1 MSNLFNNAF
10 NAVSGAEWDEIPVEI
25 EEFVTSEDFLSL
37 PPLSDVQYEIIRAG
51 SQIYRLE
58 TLIALYGYEKAVK
71 RFAQTCNEIVLQLG
85 KGSGKDYTSTIVC
98 AYIVYLL
105 LCLRDPAK
113 YYGKPSGDTIDIL
126 NIAVNAEQ
134 ARTVFFVNF
143 KKRITGCS
151 WFDGKYEAT
160 QNGIVFEK
168 SVRVM
173 SGHSER
179 ESFEGLNLFVAVLDE
194 ISAFALESP
203 SGDQGKSA
211 KGIYEMYRASVD
223 SRFPDFGKVIMLSFP
238 RFEGDFIQQRYEALI
253 EAKEVLTRSHMM
265 KLDPDLPDGI
275 EENEF
280 LVEWVEDHI
289 TQYKYPHMF
298 ALRRPTW
305 EVNPTVR
312 IDSPAM
318 VRAARENIGDFLGRF
333 ACMPSNLTDGF
344 FKNKDAIKD
353 SFVTQNGVDEDGI
366 FLDKFQPKPNTKY
379 FIHVDLAQKHDYC
392 AVAMAHVDSWVNVS
406 VGSHYTEMHPVVV
419 VDCIRYWTPTKLKS
433 VDFAD
438 VRNFIIALR
447 RRGFDI
453 KLTTFDR
460 WNSHDTMNILENDH
474 GIKTDTLSVD
484 KKHYDDFLSVMY
496 DKRLVAPKLDL
507 IIKELGELRQLQKGT
522 KVIIDHPRKGSKDL
536 SDATCGAIYNAVEG
550 TVRPVNNVVEVLSL
564 KDLHARG
571 RAAEEESRRQT
582 AEKTDGVIRAPKS
595 PPPDEIAAYMRSL
608 RIL

>member
-1 MSNLFNNAF
+1 MSLFDAAF
-10 NAVSGAEWDEIPVEI
+10 NAVSGAEWDERPVEI
-25 EEFVTSEDFLSL
+25 EEFVTGEEFLSL
-37 PPLSDVQYEIIRAG
+37 PPLSEVQYEIIRAG
-51 SQIYRLE
+51 SQIYELA
-58 TLIALYGYEKAVK
+58 TLIALYGEEKAAK
-71 RFAQTCNEIVLQLG
+71 RFAQTCNEIILQLG

-105 LCLRDPAK
+105 LCLKDPAR

-126 NIAVNAEQ
+126 NIAVNADQ
-134 ARTVFFVNF
+134 ARNVFFANF
-143 KKRITGCS
+143 KKRIMNCR
-151 WFDGKYEAT
+151 WFDGKYNNPT
-160 QNGIVFEK
+160 QNGIEFDKSIRVF
-168 SVRVM
+168 

-179 ESFEGLNLFVAVLDE
+179 EAFEGLNLFVAVLDE

-211 KGIYEMYRASVD
+211 QGIYDMYRASVD
-223 SRFPDFGKVIMLSFP
+223 SRFPDYGKVIMLSFP
-238 RFEGDFIQQRYEALI
+238 RFEGDFIQQRYEAVI
-253 EAKEVLTRSHMM
+253 AEKEIITRSYLM
-265 KLDPDLPDGI
+265 KLDPDQPDGI

-280 LVEWVEDHI
+280 LVEWQEDHI
-289 TQYKYPHMF
+289 IRYAYPHMF

-333 ACMPSNLTDGF
+333 ACMPSTLTDGF
-344 FKNKDAIKD
+344 FKNKQAIAD
-353 SFVTQNGVDEDGI
+353 SFITQNGVDENGI
-366 FLDKFQPKPNTKY
+366 FLDKFQPKPDTKY

-392 AVAMAHVDSWVNVS
+392 AVAMAHVDSWVNIS
-406 VGSHYTEMHPVVV
+406 VGSNYSEMHPVVV
-419 VDCIRYWTPTKLKS
+419 VDVIRYWTPTKHKS

-438 VRNFIIALR
+438 VRNFIIGLR

-474 GIKTDTLSVD
+474 GIATDTLSVD

-496 DKRLVAPKLDL
+496 DKRLVGPKVDL
-507 IIKELGELRQLQKGT
+507 LISELGELRQLQKIT

-550 TVRPVNNVVEVLSL
+550 TLRPVNNVVEVVTLQ
-564 KDLHARG
+564 DLH
-571 RAAEEESRRQT
+571 SREQQALRDSKQE
-582 AEKTDGVIRAPKS
+582 AMMRDGVIRAPKREV
-595 PPPDEIAAYMRSL
+595 PPELRDYLSSL
-608 RIL
+608 RML